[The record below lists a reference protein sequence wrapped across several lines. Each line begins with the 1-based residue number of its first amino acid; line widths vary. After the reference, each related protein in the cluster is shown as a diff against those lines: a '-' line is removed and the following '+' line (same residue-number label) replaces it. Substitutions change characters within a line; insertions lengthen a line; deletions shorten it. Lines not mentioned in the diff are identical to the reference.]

1 MLYTQLFITFVIA
14 NVMVI
19 RLRNIFL
26 VVTSVL
32 CLSSCDDNKPMGS
45 GAIVLGD
52 SSNIVTESDPQQ
64 LKDLVTDL
72 QPVIPPAENKDEDPN
87 AAENKPDSS
96 HKPLPAPVASV
107 SPAPTLAKP
116 QPATTAKAI
125 TNGPGLKAE
134 FKDVTIIIPGL
145 TVKQAGNPN
154 LDKANGA
161 VYTLNDG
168 NINGATIRIIGTVTK
183 VSQRYQSVVVLKT
196 DVGTFPLDALSLTTK
211 WETVTGTNNIY
222 RIAGLDAKSMKAF
235 DAEARDIK
243 SAVLR
248 MTQRRRMSRKTAQ
261 EIQNNTRNLRD
272 VNQKPLYVELRSV
285 MWKIDGKDANG
296 RPFSKQI
303 RIDVP
308 M

>member
-1 MLYTQLFITFVIA
+1 
-14 NVMVI
+14 MVV
-19 RLRNIFL
+19 RLKNILL
-26 VVTSVL
+26 VVAGVL
-32 CLSSCDDNKPMGS
+32 FFASCDDNKPTGS

-52 SSNIVTESDPQQ
+52 SSVIVTESDPQQ

-72 QPVIPPAENKDEDPN
+72 QPVIPPAENKDEDPGT
-87 AAENKPDSS
+87 AENKPDSS
-96 HKPLPAPVASV
+96 HKPMPAQAGAVASASTTPTQPTPAAKIV
-107 SPAPTLAKP
+107 S
-116 QPATTAKAI
+116 
-125 TNGPGLKAE
+125 NGPGLKAE

-154 LDKANGA
+154 LEKANGA

-168 NINGATIRIIGTVTK
+168 TVNGATMRIIGTVTK

-196 DVGTFPLDALSLTTK
+196 EDGTFPLDALSLTTK
-211 WETVTGTNNIY
+211 WEPVTGNNNTY
-222 RIAGLDAKSMKAF
+222 RISGLDAKSLKVY
-235 DAEARDIK
+235 DADARDIK
-243 SAVLR
+243 SAVQR

-261 EIQNNTRNLRD
+261 EIQKSVQNLRST
-272 VNQKPLYVELRSV
+272 NQKPLSVEFRAV
-285 MWKIDGKDANG
+285 MWKVDGKDTNG

>member
-1 MLYTQLFITFVIA
+1 VQYTQLFITFVIT

-26 VVTSVL
+26 VVAGVFFFA
-32 CLSSCDDNKPMGS
+32 SCDDSRPAGS

-52 SSNIVTESDPQQ
+52 SSVIVTESDPQQ

-72 QPVIPPAENKDEDPN
+72 QPVIPPAENKDEDPG

-96 HKPLPAPVASV
+96 RKPLPAQSATTLTPSV
-107 SPAPTLAKP
+107 AKP
-116 QPATTAKAI
+116 QPQPVSKI
-125 TNGPGLKAE
+125 VSSGPGLKAE

-154 LDKANGA
+154 LNLANGA

-168 NINGATIRIIGTVTK
+168 NVNGATMRIIGTVTK
-183 VSQRYQSVVVLKT
+183 VSQRYQSVVVLKK
-196 DVGTFPLDALSLTTK
+196 DNGMYPLDALSLTTK
-211 WETVTGTNNIY
+211 WEPVTGSNNTY
-222 RIAGLDAKSMKAF
+222 RITGLDAKSMKVY
-235 DAEARDIK
+235 DADAGDIK
-243 SAVLR
+243 SAVQR
-248 MTQRRRMSRKTAQ
+248 MTQRRRMSRKMAQ
-261 EIQNNTRNLRD
+261 EIQNSTRNLRA
-272 VNQKPLYVELRSV
+272 VNQKPLNVELRSV

-296 RPFSKQI
+296 RLFSKQI

>member
-1 MLYTQLFITFVIA
+1 MQYTQLFITFVIA
-14 NVMVI
+14 KVMVI

-26 VVTSVL
+26 VVAGVL
-32 CLSSCDDNKPMGS
+32 FFASCDDSKPAGS

-52 SSNIVTESDPQQ
+52 SSVIVTESDPQQ

-72 QPVIPPAENKDEDPN
+72 QPVIPPAENKDEDPG
-87 AAENKPDSS
+87 AAESKPDSS
-96 HKPLPAPVASV
+96 HKPMPAQAGGVASASTTPTQPTPVAKIV
-107 SPAPTLAKP
+107 SS
-116 QPATTAKAI
+116 
-125 TNGPGLKAE
+125 GPGLKAE

-145 TVKQAGNPN
+145 AVKQAGNPN
-154 LDKANGA
+154 LEKANGA

-168 NINGATIRIIGTVTK
+168 TINGATMRIIGTVTK

-196 DVGTFPLDALSLTTK
+196 EDGTFPLDPLSLTTK
-211 WETVTGTNNIY
+211 WETVTGSNNIY
-222 RIAGLDAKSMKAF
+222 RITGLDAKSMKVY
-235 DAEARDIK
+235 DADARDIK
-243 SAVLR
+243 SAVQR
-248 MTQRRRMSRKTAQ
+248 MTQRRRMSRKMAQ
-261 EIQNNTRNLRD
+261 KIQNSTRNLRV

-296 RPFSKQI
+296 RLFSKQI

>member
-1 MLYTQLFITFVIA
+1 MQYTQLFITFVIA
-14 NVMVI
+14 NVMVV
-19 RLRNIFL
+19 RLKNILL
-26 VVTSVL
+26 VVAGVL
-32 CLSSCDDNKPMGS
+32 FFASCDDNKPTGS

-52 SSNIVTESDPQQ
+52 SSVIVTESDPQQ

-72 QPVIPPAENKDEDPN
+72 QPVIPPAENKDEDPG

-96 HKPLPAPVASV
+96 HKPMPAQAGATASV
-107 SPAPTLAKP
+107 TPVPTTPTPAAKIVS
-116 QPATTAKAI
+116 T
-125 TNGPGLKAE
+125 GPGLKAE

-154 LDKANGA
+154 LEKANGA

-168 NINGATIRIIGTVTK
+168 TVNGATMRIIGTVTK

-196 DVGTFPLDALSLTTK
+196 EDGTFPLDALSLTTK
-211 WETVTGTNNIY
+211 WEPVTGTNNTY
-222 RIAGLDAKSMKAF
+222 RITGLDAKSMKVY
-235 DAEARDIK
+235 DADARDIR
-243 SAVLR
+243 SAVQR
-248 MTQRRRMSRKTAQ
+248 MTQRRRMSRKMAQ
-261 EIQNNTRNLRD
+261 EIQNSTRNLRA
-272 VNQKPLYVELRSV
+272 VNQKPLFVELRSV

-296 RPFSKQI
+296 RLFSKQI

>member
-1 MLYTQLFITFVIA
+1 MQYTQLFITFVTT

-19 RLRNIFL
+19 RLRNILL
-26 VVTSVL
+26 VVAGVL
-32 CLSSCDDNKPMGS
+32 FFASCDDSRPVGS

-52 SSNIVTESDPQQ
+52 SSVIVTESDPQQ

-72 QPVIPPAENKDEDPN
+72 QPVIPPAENKDEDPG

-96 HKPLPAPVASV
+96 HKPMPAQAGAAA
-107 SPAPTLAKP
+107 SPAAAPTQPTPPAK
-116 QPATTAKAI
+116 I
-125 TNGPGLKAE
+125 VSNGPGLKAE
-134 FKDVTIIIPGL
+134 FKDVTVIIPGL

-154 LDKANGA
+154 LEKANGA

-168 NINGATIRIIGTVTK
+168 TVNGATMRIIGTVTK

-196 DVGTFPLDALSLTTK
+196 EDGTFPLDALSLTTK
-211 WETVTGTNNIY
+211 WESVTGNNNTY
-222 RIAGLDAKSMKAF
+222 RITGLDPKSMKVY
-235 DAEARDIK
+235 DADAKNIK
-243 SAVLR
+243 SAVQR
-248 MTQRRRMSRKTAQ
+248 MTQRRRMSRKMAQ
-261 EIQNNTRNLRD
+261 QIQNSTRNLRA

-296 RPFSKQI
+296 RLFSKQI

>member
-1 MLYTQLFITFVIA
+1 
-14 NVMVI
+14 MVV
-19 RLRNIFL
+19 RLRNILL
-26 VVTSVL
+26 VVAGGL
-32 CLSSCDDNKPMGS
+32 FFASCSDDKPAGS

-52 SSNIVTESDPQQ
+52 SSVIVTESDPQQ

-72 QPVIPPAENKDEDPN
+72 QPVIPPAENKDEDPG

-96 HKPLPAPVASV
+96 HKPMPAQAGATASATPVPTTPTPAAKIV
-107 SPAPTLAKP
+107 ST
-116 QPATTAKAI
+116 
-125 TNGPGLKAE
+125 GPGLKAE

-154 LDKANGA
+154 LEKANGA

-168 NINGATIRIIGTVTK
+168 TVNGATMRIIGTVTK

-196 DVGTFPLDALSLTTK
+196 EDGTFPLDALSLTTK
-211 WETVTGTNNIY
+211 WEPVTGTNNTY
-222 RIAGLDAKSMKAF
+222 RITGLDAKSMKVY
-235 DAEARDIK
+235 DADAGDIR
-243 SAVLR
+243 SAVQR
-248 MTQRRRMSRKTAQ
+248 MTQRRRMSRKMAQ
-261 EIQNNTRNLRD
+261 EIQNSTRNIRA

-296 RPFSKQI
+296 RLFSKQI

>member
-1 MLYTQLFITFVIA
+1 MQYTQLFITFVIA
-14 NVMVI
+14 NVMVV
-19 RLRNIFL
+19 RLKNILL
-26 VVTSVL
+26 VVAGGL
-32 CLSSCDDNKPMGS
+32 FFASCDDSRPVGS

-52 SSNIVTESDPQQ
+52 SSVIVTESDPQQ

-72 QPVIPPAENKDEDPN
+72 QPVIPRAENKDEDPG

-96 HKPLPAPVASV
+96 HKPMPAQAGIVASASTTPTTPAAKIV
-107 SPAPTLAKP
+107 ST
-116 QPATTAKAI
+116 
-125 TNGPGLKAE
+125 GPGLKAE

-154 LDKANGA
+154 LEKANGA

-168 NINGATIRIIGTVTK
+168 TVIGAAMRIIGTVTK

-196 DVGTFPLDALSLTTK
+196 DNGMYPLDALSLTTK
-211 WETVTGTNNIY
+211 WEPVTGTNNTY
-222 RIAGLDAKSMKAF
+222 RITGLDAKSMKVY
-235 DAEARDIK
+235 DADAGDIR
-243 SAVLR
+243 SAVQR
-248 MTQRRRMSRKTAQ
+248 MTQRRRMSRKMAQ
-261 EIQNNTRNLRD
+261 QIQNSTRNLRA

-285 MWKIDGKDANG
+285 MWKIDGKDASG
-296 RPFSKQI
+296 RLFSKQI

>member
-1 MLYTQLFITFVIA
+1 VQYTQLFITFVIA
-14 NVMVI
+14 NVMVV
-19 RLRNIFL
+19 RLKNILL
-26 VVTSVL
+26 VVAGVL
-32 CLSSCDDNKPMGS
+32 FFASCDDNKPTGS

-52 SSNIVTESDPQQ
+52 SSVIVTESDPQQ

-72 QPVIPPAENKDEDPN
+72 QPVIPPAENKDEDPG

-96 HKPLPAPVASV
+96 HKPMPAQAGATASV
-107 SPAPTLAKP
+107 TPVPTTPTPAAKIVS
-116 QPATTAKAI
+116 T
-125 TNGPGLKAE
+125 GPGLKAE

-154 LDKANGA
+154 LEKANGA

-168 NINGATIRIIGTVTK
+168 TVNGATMRIIGTVTK

-196 DVGTFPLDALSLTTK
+196 EDGTFPLDALSLTTK
-211 WETVTGTNNIY
+211 WEPVTGTNNTY
-222 RIAGLDAKSMKAF
+222 RITGLDAKSMKVY
-235 DAEARDIK
+235 DADARDIR
-243 SAVLR
+243 SAVQR
-248 MTQRRRMSRKTAQ
+248 MTQRRRMSRKMAQ
-261 EIQNNTRNLRD
+261 EIQNSTRNLRA
-272 VNQKPLYVELRSV
+272 VNQKPLFVELRSV

-296 RPFSKQI
+296 RLFSKQI